1 MTVALLLNVE
11 AGLGRH
17 IWDLSYSNV
26 VAVGRWS
33 MRLAM
38 HVVRKLLTKTPA
50 YIATLF
56 WGFELLLVK
65 YSILCLYL
73 RIFPNVWLKRFVFGF
88 MAFTALFT
96 LPLLGLAAFQCI
108 PIRAIW
114 NLEER
119 GTAQCV
125 DWIAVLRLTVVYE
138 IIAEIVLFS
147 LPIPI
152 VWKLQMK
159 TSKKIQLMIFFGLG
173 IWYVSSS

>member
-1 MTVALLLNVE
+1 MLLL
-11 AGLGRH
+11 
-17 IWDLSYSNV
+17 
-26 VAVGRWS
+26 
-33 MRLAM
+33 
-38 HVVRKLLTKTPA
+38 
-50 YIATLF
+50 
-56 WGFELLLVK
+56 K

-73 RIFPNVWLKRFVFGF
+73 RIFPNAWLKRAVFAF

-114 NLEER
+114 DLQAR
-119 GTAQCV
+119 SSAKCI

-152 VWKLQMK
+152 VLKLQMK
-159 TSKKIQLMIFFGLG
+159 TAKKIQIIVFFGLG
-173 IWYVSSS
+173 VW